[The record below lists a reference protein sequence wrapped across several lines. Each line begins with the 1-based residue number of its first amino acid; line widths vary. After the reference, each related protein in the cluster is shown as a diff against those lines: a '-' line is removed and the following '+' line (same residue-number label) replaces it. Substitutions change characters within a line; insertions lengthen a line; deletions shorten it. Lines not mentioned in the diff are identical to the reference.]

1 MIPKEVIT
9 ELLSDIAQGRKSF
22 RTLSSHWPYH
32 WRIEVNE
39 YEIVIF
45 DDDGE
50 CDYVEWAV
58 SPEGEKTTY
67 DEWADAAEP
76 MWPVTAD
83 PPKSGSGR
91 EEEVRDSKLF
101 KPTDPIS
108 LLSVS
113 DHLALEWIMNTEREA
128 QARLG

>member
-1 MIPKEVIT
+1 MIPKEVIS

-22 RTLSSHWPYH
+22 TTLSSHWPYH
-32 WRIEVNE
+32 WRFDVNG

-45 DDDGE
+45 DDAGE

-67 DEWADAAEP
+67 NEWADAAEP
-76 MWPVTAD
+76 IWPVTAD
-83 PPKSGSGR
+83 PPKLDSGR
-91 EEEVRDSKLF
+91 EEWIRFLKLC
-101 KPTDPIS
+101 KPTDPID

-113 DHLALEWIMNTEREA
+113 DHLALEWIMNTELEA